1 MRTKSSLLGGVA
13 VGVMLAAIAAAP
25 VQAKTVRKAAVS
37 ETQKQI
43 DELRDEL
50 QALKD
55 RLDEQTQINQQA
67 KAQVQAAQ
75 ADAAAAKADAAQS
88 AAELKTAQAQIIQT
102 IPAEIDTK
110 VNTAVAA
117 NMPKPSWADNTQING
132 RVYLDFSNINQQSAG
147 ARVAPSGTALD
158 IKRFYLG
165 VDHKFN
171 DMFSANVTTDF
182 QYSSADG
189 ATELY
194 IKKAYL
200 QAKLNDALVFR
211 LGATD
216 LPWVPFAEN
225 VYGYRY
231 LEQTLIDRTKFGT
244 SSDWGVHAL
253 GSFKGT
259 PISYQVSVINGTGY
273 KVVPGTG
280 NAPRTNS
287 LDVEGRV
294 SAAMNGFT
302 FALGGYDGK
311 LGKDQTQA
319 TGGTTVTH
327 HDATRLN
334 ALAAYENKQF
344 RLGAEYF
351 SATNWTAVTS
361 VGTDTADGWSL
372 FGNYNLTDKVSLFGR
387 YDWVRPNKDTS
398 SGKKDQYFNVGLSYE
413 PVKIVD
419 LALVYKR
426 DTLDG
431 CPLSATTCSLSTGN
445 GTLGG
450 TIAGNRSG
458 TYDEFGLFG
467 QYRW

>member
-13 VGVMLAAIAAAP
+13 VGVMLAAVAAAP
-25 VQAKTVRKAAVS
+25 VQAKTVRRAAAS

-50 QALKD
+50 QTLKE

-117 NMPKPSWADNTQING
+117 NKPKPSWADNTQVSG
-132 RVYLDFSNINQQSAG
+132 RVYFDFSNINQQSAG
-147 ARVAPSGTALD
+147 TRVAPSGTGFD

-182 QYSSADG
+182 QYSSAIG

-211 LGATD
+211 LGAAD
-216 LPWVPFAEN
+216 MPWIPFAEDR
-225 VYGYRY
+225 YGYRY
-231 LEQTLIDRTKFGT
+231 LEQTLTDRTKFGT
-244 SSDWGVHAL
+244 SSDWGLHAL

-259 PISYQVSVINGTGY
+259 PFSYQISVVNGLGY
-273 KVVPGTG
+273 KTAPGTG
-280 NAPRTNS
+280 APRPNS

-294 SAAMNGFT
+294 SAATNGFT

-311 LGKDQTQA
+311 LGKDQVLA
-319 TGGTTVTH
+319 TGGTAVTH
-327 HDATRLN
+327 HDATRFN
-334 ALAAYENKQF
+334 ALASYENKQF
-344 RLGAEYF
+344 RVGAEYF
-351 SATNWTAVTS
+351 SADNWTTVTS
-361 VGTDTADGWSL
+361 VAADAADGWSL
-372 FGNYNLTDKVSLFGR
+372 FGNYNITDKVSLFGR

-398 SGKKDQYFNVGLSYE
+398 SGKKDQYFNVGISYE

-419 LALVYKR
+419 LSLVYKR

-431 CPLSATTCSLSTGN
+431 CPLTATTCNLSTGN
-445 GTLGG
+445 GVIGG

-458 TYDEFGLFG
+458 AYDEFGLFG